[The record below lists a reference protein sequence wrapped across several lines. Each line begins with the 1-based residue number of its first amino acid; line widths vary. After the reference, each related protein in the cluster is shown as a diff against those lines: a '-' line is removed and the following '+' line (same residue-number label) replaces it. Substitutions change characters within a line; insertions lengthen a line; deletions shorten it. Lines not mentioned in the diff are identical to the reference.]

1 MYQEVSPYLKLTF
14 EDFVTFKS
22 FPVTK
27 GAADDF
33 SVDFDRFAGTSD
45 NMD

>member
-1 MYQEVSPYLKLTF
+1 VSPDLKLAF
-14 EDFVTFKS
+14 DDFVTFKF

-33 SVDFDRFAGTSD
+33 SVDLDLFACTSD
-45 NMD
+45 NID

>member
-1 MYQEVSPYLKLTF
+1 VSPDLKLEL

-33 SVDFDRFAGTSD
+33 SVDLDLFAGISHSID
-45 NMD
+45 

>member
-1 MYQEVSPYLKLTF
+1 MSPDLKLAF

-27 GAADDF
+27 GAAYDF
-33 SVDFDRFAGTSD
+33 SVDFDLFTGTSD
-45 NMD
+45 IID